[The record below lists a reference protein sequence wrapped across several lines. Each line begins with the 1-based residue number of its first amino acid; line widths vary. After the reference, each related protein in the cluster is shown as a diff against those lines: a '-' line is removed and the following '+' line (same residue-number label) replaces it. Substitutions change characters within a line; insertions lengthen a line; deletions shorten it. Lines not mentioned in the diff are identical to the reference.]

1 MNSQKEIIITTRIH
15 KQELIA
21 SYKDLNCPKIYSLEE
36 FIKLFYFDY
45 DIKTIAYIMK
55 KYHVIYDIA
64 QIYLKNL
71 YFLKVKKYQS
81 AKLNFLC
88 KLKEEL
94 LDSKYLYE
102 NKLFLEFLK
111 DKQIIL
117 ASLPKTKEL
126 DILIKDLQ
134 ALTEVK
140 IIPLLKPSNQKLNVY
155 EFKTLDEEVIFVSSA
170 ICDLLKSNHD
180 IQNIYLC
187 NLNPAYHKAIEKY
200 FFMYNIPVT
209 LNNSQSIYST
219 YICNVFFRS
228 FDTSHDLNIALE
240 NSKRIVKTPSDQEVY
255 NKIVQIVNNHII
267 IENEAFFPEI
277 LKTIMQKTYLE
288 PDDIKFSVHEVS
300 LEHNFQPNDYV
311 FILGFN
317 QGSIPRVYQ
326 DIDYLNNKELEEA
339 HLTPIILKQQLE
351 NKRIKNLL
359 NFLPNVSISYKLADE
374 EQNYTVSNLISD
386 LDVNIIKDLKPTF
399 KHSNLYNQILLNSL
413 KDEFNKYGK
422 TSNTLY
428 LLNNNYPSLYNTYS
442 HNFTKINSNIL
453 KKYLNN
459 ELTLSYSTLD
469 KYYRCPYSYYLA
481 NILKLNVYENTF
493 FQEIG
498 NIFHNIL
505 QHYNH
510 DLEKFDTLW
519 QNALQ
524 NSNYEFN
531 AKELFFLK
539 KLKQELKFVLET
551 ITNQE
556 KFTML
561 HDELHEQKLKT
572 IFNIDGVNVS
582 FVGIVD
588 KIKYQLTKNT
598 TTAAIIDY
606 KTGSA
611 KIDLPLSFYGINMQ
625 LPIYLYLVKNN
636 PKLQNLQIAGIYLQK
651 ILNNEISGSKNY
663 IEEKKNNLLL
673 QGYSLDD
680 PSVLSVFDTSYK
692 DSNIIKSLKLKNDGS
707 FYSYS
712 KVLSSSQFDCLYEL
726 AQKKIKEG
734 ARLILN
740 AQFSISPKKIGKDN
754 LGCKYCKFQDICYMQ
769 AQDEEILLPL
779 SLEEFFQGGTN
790 GMD

>member
-45 DIKTIAYIMK
+45 DINTIAYIMK

-209 LNNSQSIYST
+209 LNNFQSIYST

-228 FDTSHDLNIALE
+228 FDTYHDLNIALE

-267 IENEAFFPEI
+267 IENEAFFSEI

-359 NFLPNVSISYKLADE
+359 NSLPNVSISYKLADE

-510 DLEKFDTLW
+510 DLEKIDTLW

-561 HDELHEQKLKT
+561 HDELHEQKLKA

-636 PKLQNLQIAGIYLQK
+636 PKLQNLQIVGIYLQK

-712 KVLSSSQFDCLYEL
+712 KVLSSSQFDYLYEL